1 MNATQIYLA
10 STLFGAMTVAA
21 AIDAGS
27 FGPHDQ
33 RRILVI
39 SNNSAMPELVDDLD
53 EVAGFETI
61 AGRFD
66 EVISWN
72 AEIAPLHP
80 SGWMPREEDLPLVGR
95 WLRDR
100 WRLGD
105 DPVELIVESVAVNPA
120 RTLCAL
126 LFDSPVTVY
135 SDGLM
140 SYGPTRNALPGGVG
154 SRITRLLH
162 LDLVP
167 GLVPQLL
174 QEYGVPAE
182 IIPDAAFNAVLAA
195 LHEVLA
201 PTMTEHDGLDGAA
214 LIVGQYLAALEILT
228 GQEEDDLHVAM
239 LRGAVARGHTTVLF
253 KPHPASPVR
262 ATERLAAEAAQLG
275 ARLVVLDDPVPA
287 EAWCAQVRPELIVGC
302 FSTAQITAS
311 HFYGIPAAAV
321 GTRMLLDSLA
331 PYENSN
337 RVPVVIIDVLLPHL
351 SEDGK
356 LSTPVLLDIE
366 NELQPLL
373 ATVTYAMQAG
383 TRPELRAP
391 ARAYLAEHAGE
402 PLLRYFK
409 RRRLTALDLPG
420 GISSPNRKLIKTA
433 LPRASRRRQFAVR
446 AFRQVEQF
454 RSTDRNP

>member
-1 MNATQIYLA
+1 VNATQIYLA
-10 STLFGAMTVAA
+10 STLFGAMTVVA

-27 FGPHDQ
+27 FGPREQ

-53 EVAGFETI
+53 EVPGFETI
-61 AGRFD
+61 SDRFD
-66 EVISWN
+66 DVISWN

-80 SGWMPREEDLPLVGR
+80 TGWMPREEDLPLVGR

-100 WRLGD
+100 WCLGD

-140 SYGPTRNALPGGVG
+140 SYGPTRSALPSGVG

-182 IIPDAAFNAVLAA
+182 VIPDAAFSAVLAA

-201 PTMTEHDGLDGAA
+201 PTLSKNDGLDGAA

-262 ATERLAAEAAQLG
+262 ATEQLAAEAARLG
-275 ARLVVLDDPVPA
+275 ARLVVVDDPVPA

-321 GTRMLLDSLA
+321 GTRTLLDDLA

-337 RVPVVIIDVLLPHL
+337 RIPVTIIDALLPHL

-356 LSTPVLLDIE
+356 LSTPVFVDVE

-373 ATVTYAMQAG
+373 TAVAYAMQAG
-383 TRPELRAP
+383 TRPELRTS
-391 ARAYLAEHAGE
+391 ARAYLDAHAGR
-402 PLLRYFK
+402 PVLRYFK

-420 GISSPNRKLIKTA
+420 GIASQNRRLIKTA
-433 LPRASRRRQFAVR
+433 LPRASRRRQLAVR

-454 RSTDRNP
+454 RSADRNP